1 MLPLNII
8 TMTENELATLIVQ
21 SAFKVRKDLGMGLLE
36 GAYEK
41 ALKHEL
47 ESLGLVVSDQ
57 QAIPV
62 IYDGQQ
68 VESGF
73 RADLIVNDCVAIE
86 LKTVSTITPVHKAQ
100 LLTYLHF
107 LHLKLGL
114 IINFNSYNLRDGIR
128 RVANGL

>member
-1 MLPLNII
+1 
-8 TMTENELATLIVQ
+8 MTENEIATLIVQ

-47 ESLGLVVSDQ
+47 ESAGLVVSDQ

-62 IYDGQQ
+62 MYDGLQ
-68 VESGF
+68 VDTGF

-86 LKTVSTITPVHKAQ
+86 LKTVSAIAPVHKAQ

-107 LHLKLGL
+107 LDLKLGL

-128 RVANGL
+128 RVVNGL